1 MSRGM
6 PNSISVVSYLPTNF
20 FFFDG
25 SVNKVKEGYG
35 RWSCRKRDIHPPFY
49 NDAKVYCSGELV
61 ITTGGTQQ
69 EYVVD
74 VWSGNHPFYL
84 GGRSAI
90 LLDADQAEKF
100 KKKYGSLSKFMEIPV
115 LKYGEVVLPTRK
127 SKAAKGKG
135 KK

>member
-1 MSRGM
+1 MAQALANPLQPLLHKPSG
-6 PNSISVVSYLPTNF
+6 LTL
-20 FFFDG
+20 
-25 SVNKVKEGYG
+25 KVKDGYG
-35 RWSCRKRDIHPPFY
+35 RWSCRKKDIHPPFY

>member
-1 MSRGM
+1 MAQALANPLQPLLHKPPG
-6 PNSISVVSYLPTNF
+6 LTLK
-20 FFFDG
+20 D
-25 SVNKVKEGYG
+25 GYG
-35 RWSCRKRDIHPPFY
+35 RWSCRKKDIHPAFY
-49 NDAKVYCSGELV
+49 SDAKVYCSGELV
-61 ITTGGTQQ
+61 MTTGGTQQ

-84 GGRSAI
+84 GSRSAI

-115 LKYGEVVLPTRK
+115 LKYGEVVLPSRK
-127 SKAAKGKG
+127 SKAKGKG